1 MKHRSIVKTWLRRFG
16 YLAVAIIAVLW
27 LRNFVGI
34 CKQSAEAL
42 AAPTRVCSVEEPL
55 RAKHMRNGEIVVD
68 ATGKELVRIST
79 VQEFPEGYV
88 DILYTLDT
96 SADITSEDVSIQGY
110 EGTYYR
116 VPVVRKVED
125 DLMATGVSEV
135 MGHTYYVLLRNNS
148 GEDCYMMGTALSKEK
163 LLPLFDVIT
172 LRAE

>member
-1 MKHRSIVKTWLRRFG
+1 MKHRSVVKTWLRRFG

-27 LRNFVGI
+27 IRNFVGI

-79 VQEFPEGYV
+79 VQKFPEGYV

-116 VPVVRKVED
+116 VPIARKVKD
-125 DLMATGVSEV
+125 DLMSMDVSEV
-135 MGHTYYVLLRNNS
+135 MGYTYYVLLRNNS

-163 LLPLFDVIT
+163 LLPLFDAIT